1 MHLDIEL
8 RKTLRSGNRT
18 FHLDVNFRSSSQ
30 RVVLFGPSGSGKS
43 LTLKAIA
50 GLMQPDHGHVRL
62 DGATLFDAQTGIDLK
77 PQRRNVA
84 YLFQDY
90 ALFPHLSVRQNIAF
104 GLKRGLLNP
113 GMRERHGAVEYWLDA
128 FQLQAM
134 ADQLPLELSG
144 GQRQRTALARALIA
158 RPAALLLDEPFSALD
173 PDLRIVMRSELDV
186 LQRRLQVPMVL
197 ITHDPEDAEVFGE
210 KVLHLR
216 DGSVTTD
223 AAMRSPCQA
232 LAAEHTQFTEQAGYV

>member
-18 FHLDVNFRSSSQ
+18 FHLDVSFRSSSQ

-50 GLMQPDHGHVRL
+50 GLMRPDHGHVRL
-62 DGATLFDAQTGIDLK
+62 DGATLFDAQAGIDLK

-113 GMRERHGAVEYWLDA
+113 GMRERHDVVEYWLDA

-134 ADQLPLELSG
+134 ADQLPVELSG

-216 DGSVTTD
+216 DGSVTVD
-223 AAMRSPCQA
+223 AATRSPCQA
-232 LAAEHTQFTEQAGYV
+232 LASEHIQLTEQAGYV